1 MWDFVLSALRAAI
14 PAGTPLLYGTLGE
27 VTAERSGVLNLGV
40 EGMMIVGAVMAF
52 GVTHTTGNIWL
63 GVAAAALAGGLLAL
77 VHAFASITLRVNQVV
92 SGLALTMLGLGLS
105 GLVGKRYIGMPPRTR
120 LAALA
125 VPGLS
130 DLPIIGPLFFRYD
143 PLVYLAILMVP
154 VLWFIM
160 YKTRWGITL
169 RSVGESPATADALG
183 VNVFRV
189 RYLAVFFGGLMA
201 GVGGAYL
208 SVVYA
213 PAWIEGMTAGAGW
226 IVIALTIFAMWDP
239 VRALLGAY
247 LFGGV
252 RVLQYRLQPLGISP
266 NLLNMLPFVFTIL
279 VLLFSAGEA
288 MRKRIG
294 APAALMQPYMRE
306 ER

>member
-1 MWDFVLSALRAAI
+1 MWDSILSVLRAAI

-40 EGMMIVGAVMAF
+40 EGMMIVGAATAF
-52 GVTHTTGNIWL
+52 GVTHSTGNIWL

-105 GLVGKRYIGMPPRTR
+105 GLLGKRYIGTPPRTR
-120 LAALA
+120 FAPLA

-143 PLVYLAILMVP
+143 PLVYLAIIMVP

-160 YKTRWGITL
+160 YRTRWGVTL

-183 VNVFRV
+183 VNIFRV

-208 SVVYA
+208 SVVYTT
-213 PAWIEGMTAGAGW
+213 AWIEGMTAGAGW

-266 NLLNMLPFVFTIL
+266 NLLNMLPFAFTIL
-279 VLLFSAGEA
+279 TLLLSAGEA

-294 APAALMQPYMRE
+294 APAALMQPYARE

>member
-1 MWDFVLSALRAAI
+1 MLNFILSALQSAI
-14 PAGTPLLYGTLGE
+14 PAGTPLLFGTLGE

-40 EGMMIVGAVMAF
+40 EGMMIVGAVTAF
-52 GVTHTTGNIWL
+52 GVTRSTGNIWL
-63 GVAAAALAGGLLAL
+63 GIAAAALAGGMLAL

-120 LAALA
+120 FAPLAI
-125 VPGLS
+125 PGLS
-130 DLPIIGPLFFRYD
+130 DVPVLGPLLSRHD
-143 PLVYLAILMVP
+143 PLVYVAVALVP
-154 VLWFIM
+154 VLWFMM

-183 VNVFRV
+183 VNVFAV
-189 RYLAVFFGGLMA
+189 RYLAVVVGGLLA

-208 SVVYA
+208 SVVYTT
-213 PAWIEGMTAGAGW
+213 AWIEGMTAGAGW

-239 VRALLGAY
+239 GRALLGAY

-279 VLLFSAGEA
+279 VLMLSTGEA
-288 MRKRIG
+288 MRRRIG
-294 APAALMQPYMRE
+294 APAALMQPYSRE